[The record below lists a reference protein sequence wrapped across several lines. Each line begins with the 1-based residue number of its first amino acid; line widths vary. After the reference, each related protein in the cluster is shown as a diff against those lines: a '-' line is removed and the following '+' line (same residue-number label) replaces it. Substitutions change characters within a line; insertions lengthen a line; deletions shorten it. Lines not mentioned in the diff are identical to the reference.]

1 LQESDARRAELAG
14 SLSHVVQS
22 LGVNRAERAMI
33 DTHIHVVPPNLP
45 GAGSLSQLLL
55 AAPELV
61 ASAIREQMRAAGV
74 THAFAMGQL
83 ETGPEDPLGIQRTLK
98 IAEKVPGLKAI
109 GVADPVRGTDREHL
123 KRVEQ
128 ELIRGRVVALKAY
141 LGYLHFEPAHPNYL
155 PYYELAGRF
164 RVPVI
169 FHTGDTYSP
178 QAKLKYAHPLGVDEV
193 AVDFPQTQFVVAHL
207 GNPWMIDAAEVVYKN
222 MNVWA
227 DLSGLVV
234 GDADTFASEDSR
246 DALADLTMNLR
257 RAFRYAERPNRFLF
271 GTDWPLVPIAPY
283 RQFLASVI
291 PATFHTQVFDENARL
306 LFRIGG

>member
-1 LQESDARRAELAG
+1 
-14 SLSHVVQS
+14 
-22 LGVNRAERAMI
+22 MI

-45 GAGSLSQLLL
+45 GAGSLSDLLK

-61 ASAIREQMRAAGV
+61 ASAIREQMRSAGL
-74 THAFAMGQL
+74 THAFAMPQL
-83 ETGPEDPLGIQRTLK
+83 ETGPDDPLGIHRTLK

-109 GVADPVRGTDREHL
+109 GLADPVRGADKEHL

-128 ELIRGRVVALKAY
+128 ELIRGRLVALKVY
-141 LGYLHFEPAHPNYL
+141 LGYLHYEPSHPNYL
-155 PYYELAGRF
+155 GYYELAGRF

-178 QAKLKYAHPLGVDEV
+178 QAKLKYAHPLGIDDV
-193 AVDFPQTQFVVAHL
+193 AVDFPDTRFIMAHL
-207 GNPWMIDAAEVVYKN
+207 GNPWMIDAAEVIYKN
-222 MNVWA
+222 LNVWA

-234 GDADTFASEDSR
+234 GDATVFADEEARDT
-246 DALADLTMNLR
+246 LADLTMNLR

-271 GTDWPLVPIAPY
+271 GTDWPLVPIAAY
-283 RQFLASVI
+283 RQFIASVI
-291 PATFHTQVFDENARL
+291 PTTFHNQVFGDNARL